1 MEIIFNRK
9 LSRLFLSTSSGW
21 GTHYFYCSW
30 VAQQRG
36 GKWRG
41 MSSLPQVLTSKMSL
55 FWLWEPESEEMT
67 ASFSGAPSM
76 FLPPLRQ
83 QRSEGGVLGPR
94 AQHYR
99 LWSVRPCYLISASFC
114 FLPPWRYCKDWTT
127 RVGAGTVPGP
137 CEAHDQEGQQL
148 LGLRHMVAG
157 HGTWGNF
164 RIADN
169 WAMACPGHGVTGAHG
184 DSPGLEPRFSL
195 WCNYGQVSWPFR
207 VRFFFG
213 RVRVSRIRTG
223 SGSCA
228 Y

>member
-9 LSRLFLSTSSGW
+9 LSRLFLSTSGGW
-21 GTHYFYCSW
+21 GTHYFYWSW
-30 VAQQRG
+30 VARQRG

-67 ASFSGAPSM
+67 VSFSGAPSM

-83 QRSEGGVLGPR
+83 QRSEVGVLGSR

-99 LWSVRPCYLISASFC
+99 LWSVRPCYLISARFC
-114 FLPPWRYCKDWTT
+114 FLPPWRYCKGWTT

-137 CEAHDQEGQQL
+137 REAHDQEGQQL

-157 HGTWGNF
+157 HGTQGTFGLPTTEPWPPQDTVLQEHMESA
-164 RIADN
+164 RA
-169 WAMACPGHGVTGAHG
+169 W
-184 DSPGLEPRFSL
+184 SPGFPCGDKSRDPSESVSSL
-195 WCNYGQVSWPFR
+195 VELG
-207 VRFFFG
+207 
-213 RVRVSRIRTG
+213 
-223 SGSCA
+223 
-228 Y
+228 